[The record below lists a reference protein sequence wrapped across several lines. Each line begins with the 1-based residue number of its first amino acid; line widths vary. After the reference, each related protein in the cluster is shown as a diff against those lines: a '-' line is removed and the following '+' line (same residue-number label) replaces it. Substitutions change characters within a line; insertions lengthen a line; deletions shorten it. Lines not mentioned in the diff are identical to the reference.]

1 MRYDSTGLIRDAY
14 RFILA
19 AKQTIESFPLQIHPS
34 ALLMCP
40 ITSRIRQQSLKDPA
54 TFFEMKHGMQIGWD
68 SCVQTIDTGSTPGHL
83 AISPDGKILALT
95 SGTGTTTWDIA
106 TGSRLKTLKNPYEKL
121 PTNHRHGK
129 HLLFSPSGQYL
140 AGVDDKWVGII
151 IWDIASGE
159 PIQRLEGFTHLGC
172 NLSFSPD
179 GKHLAF
185 GSDEDTIIICNIAS
199 GRRMRTLENTEGVA
213 LVSFSP
219 NGKLLVSCSIGG
231 SIKVWDDAG
240 KCIQEK
246 TLDEAWKLTPSRRLN
261 LRFSPDLSL
270 LAFLDLN
277 DNIKILDLS
286 SFQYI
291 KVINWDKPKYGEP
304 CMTFLPNR
312 QLALAAAN
320 DGVHCNCINIW
331 DIDAN
336 ERLRTLRGHIYSLSS
351 VEVSPDGSQLISAS
365 TDDRTIRIWD
375 MDSEVDDSKMWEGRE
390 EYYSPMA
397 FSTDGS
403 KFASASRENSI
414 AILDTATSGRVQTL
428 IGHQGAIDCIAI
440 SSDGKLLASAS
451 SDNNVKIWNIAEN
464 ACIQT
469 LEGHTGE
476 ITSVKF
482 SPDSQRLASAS
493 YVRLSQEANDH
504 TIRIWDLATSS
515 YLTLID
521 CGYVTPKSIDFSQ
534 DGKILV
540 SGSDFGTV
548 KVWETIAG
556 KCIQTWQHPMP
567 DFGYQS
573 LSAAIT
579 PDGKTIASNS
589 ANCLKIWSEIEGK
602 YECVQTLK
610 QHDRYATQV
619 TFSPDGRQL
628 ISGSS
633 TDNTTNVWSFDNLPG
648 SEATCRTL
656 QCDQN
661 SFLTSAFSETGSPV
675 VSKLCLYGLD
685 TTRRWITRNG
695 HRILCLPDDIRLGTA
710 AEFCFMVHG
719 RTVAILGGNNKLVML
734 VF

>member
-68 SCVQTIDTGSTPGHL
+68 SCVQTITGSTPGQL
-83 AISPDGKILALT
+83 AISPDGKLLAST
-95 SGTGTTTWDIA
+95 DGTDTITWDIA
-106 TGSRLKTLKNPYEKL
+106 TGSRLKTLKNPYQKFG
-121 PTNHRHGK
+121 TNHRHGK

-179 GKHLAF
+179 EKHLAF

-199 GRRMRTLENTEGVA
+199 GRRIRTLDNTEGVA

-240 KCIQEK
+240 KCIREK
-246 TLDEAWKLTPSRRLN
+246 ALDEAWKLTSYRLLY

-304 CMTFLPNR
+304 CMAFLPNR

-331 DIDAN
+331 DIDSN
-336 ERLRTLRGHIYSLSS
+336 ELLRTLRGHVYSLSS

-365 TDDRTIRIWD
+365 TNDRTIRIWD
-375 MDSEVDDSKMWEGRE
+375 MDPEVDDSKMWEGRG

-403 KFASASRENSI
+403 KFASAYRENSI

-428 IGHQGAIDCIAI
+428 IGHQGAIGCIAS

-451 SDNNVKIWNIAEN
+451 SDNNVKVWNIAEN

-469 LEGHTGE
+469 FEGHIGE

-493 YVRLSQEANDH
+493 YVKLSQEANDH

-515 YLTLID
+515 YLILID
-521 CGYVTPKSIDFSQ
+521 CGYVTPKSIDFSK

-548 KVWETIAG
+548 QVWETISG
-556 KCIQTWQHPMP
+556 KCIQTWQHPLP

-589 ANCLKIWSEIEGK
+589 ARCLKIWSEIEGK
-602 YECVQTLK
+602 YECVQTLE
-610 QHDRYATQV
+610 QHDRYATKV
-619 TFSPDGRQL
+619 TFSPDGKQL

-648 SEATCRTL
+648 SKATCRKL

-675 VSKLCLYGLD
+675 VLELCLYGLD
-685 TTRRWITRNG
+685 STRRWVTRNG
-695 HRILCLPDDIRLGTA
+695 HKILCLPDDIRLDTA
-710 AEFCFMVHG
+710 AEFCFMAHG
-719 RTVAILGGNNKLVML
+719 RTVAIHGGNNKLLML
-734 VF
+734 AF